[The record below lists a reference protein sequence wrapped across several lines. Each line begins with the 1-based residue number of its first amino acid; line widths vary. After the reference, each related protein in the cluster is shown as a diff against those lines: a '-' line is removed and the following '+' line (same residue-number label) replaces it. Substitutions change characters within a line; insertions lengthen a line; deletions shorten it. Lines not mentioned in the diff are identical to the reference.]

1 MKLVWLL
8 YQQRQRS
15 SLAPLQ
21 KKSPFSPKMTMFL
34 VEAAKWLVSGILV
47 VIICTRSF
55 IMFRPSAIMAF
66 LFFMSVSPFI
76 GVLLESK
83 EALQRQYHYHY
94 VRLSGVRDD
103 EVWQRLLKIHYAV
116 SLLRLLPIWLPPSIG
131 LMMMFG
137 ITGASFVWFGHTM
150 LLLLYVTSHIVRGS
164 TFRAIGAF
172 SAFFF
177 RMASFAIGY
186 VVLAAIVPLLQLSR
200 QAVRMYGL
208 SLSYLVYMDG
218 YVAHWQQLFYE
229 RMTSWREGW
238 LFSSTTLSFI
248 GAGFALLALI
258 CFSFTR
264 ASHSDKA
271 AYMLYSWHQRV
282 IESLKIRSTNNAIL
296 YKDLCLLTRQA
307 RELTKPPWSLFL
319 PGEWFLVAGANL
331 ALLPIV
337 HNGLIIL
344 FLFMF
349 EMYIVMTG
357 TLRAITDVF
366 RDIFQFESEMER
378 LTVFRLL
385 SPPPLVPL
393 IEAKWTLLERLGVY
407 PCMTAVGLLLL
418 EYIGL
423 LGMSGGLWAAMG
435 AVVMMPAYSLVVKRI
450 LRTDYEVFCLV
461 LASGEQAALTSP
473 RDYAGY
479 MVIAAG
485 NHSFHRLLIYI
496 TVFSSLLSAFFML
509 LKGWSWACYS
519 VLFVLMLY
527 LVLWNS
533 SQYARRT

>member
-1 MKLVWLL
+1 ME
-8 YQQRQRS
+8 R
-15 SLAPLQ
+15 
-21 KKSPFSPKMTMFL
+21 
-34 VEAAKWLVSGILV
+34 
-47 VIICTRSF
+47 
-55 IMFRPSAIMAF
+55 
-66 LFFMSVSPFI
+66 
-76 GVLLESK
+76 
-83 EALQRQYHYHY
+83 HYHY
-94 VRLSGVRDD
+94 DYLRLSGVRDD
-103 EVWQRLLKIHYAV
+103 KVWRRLLSVHYAV
-116 SLLRLLPIWLPPSIG
+116 SLLRLSPFFLPPSVG
-131 LMMMFG
+131 LIAMFG
-137 ITGASFVWFGHTM
+137 ARGAAFAWLGQTM
-150 LLLLYVTSHIVRGS
+150 SLLLYVISHIARGS
-164 TFRAIGAF
+164 TSRATGVF

-177 RMASFAIGY
+177 RIASFAIGY
-186 VVLAAIVPLLQLSR
+186 AVLAAIVPLLQLSR

-208 SLSYLVYMDG
+208 SLSYLAYMDG
-218 YVAHWQQLFYE
+218 YVAHWQQRFYE
-229 RMTSWREGW
+229 RMTSWGEGW
-238 LFSSTTLSFI
+238 SFSSTTLSFI

-258 CFSFTR
+258 CFPFIR
-264 ASHSDKA
+264 ASHSNKA
-271 AYMLYSWHQRV
+271 AYMLYPWHQRV
-282 IESLKIRSTNNAIL
+282 IESLKVRGTNNAIL

-337 HNGLIIL
+337 HNGSIIL

-349 EMYIVMTG
+349 EMYMVMTG

-366 RDIFQFESEMER
+366 RDIFQFESETER
-378 LTVFRLL
+378 LIVFRLL

-407 PCMTAVGLLLL
+407 PCMTALGLLLL

-423 LGMSGGLWAAMG
+423 LGVRGGLWAAMG
-435 AVVMMPAYSLVVKRI
+435 AVVMMPAYSFVVKRI

-519 VLFVLMLY
+519 VLFVVMLY

>member
-21 KKSPFSPKMTMFL
+21 KKSPFSPQMTMFL
-34 VEAAKWLVSGILV
+34 VEAAKWLVSSAV
-47 VIICTRSF
+47 VVALCARSSTL
-55 IMFRPSAIMAF
+55 FRPSVVMGA

-131 LMMMFG
+131 LMVMFG
-137 ITGASFVWFGHTM
+137 MMTGASFVWFGQTM
-150 LLLLYVTSHIVRGS
+150 LLLLYVISHIVRGS
-164 TFRAIGAF
+164 TVRATGVF
-172 SAFFF
+172 SAVFF

-186 VVLAAIVPLLQLSR
+186 AVMAAIVPLLQLSR

-208 SLSYLVYMDG
+208 SLSYLAYMDG
-218 YVAHWQQLFYE
+218 YAVHWQQRFYE
-229 RMTSWREGW
+229 CMTSWGGW
-238 LFSSTTLSFI
+238 SFSSTSLSFI

-258 CFSFTR
+258 CFSFIR
-264 ASHSDKA
+264 PSHSHKA
-271 AYMLYSWHQRV
+271 AYRLYSWYQRV
-282 IESLKIRSTNNAIL
+282 IESLKVRGTNNAIL
-296 YKDLCLLTRQA
+296 YKDLCLFTRPV

-319 PGEWFLVAGANL
+319 PGEWFLVAGANV

-337 HNGLIIL
+337 HNGSIIL

-357 TLRAITDVF
+357 ALRAITDVF

-423 LGMSGGLWAAMG
+423 LGMRGGLWAAMG
-435 AVVMMPAYSLVVKRI
+435 AVMMMPAYSLVVKRI

-461 LASGEQAALTSP
+461 LASGEQTVLTSP

-519 VLFVLMLY
+519 VLFVVMIY
-527 LVLWNS
+527 LVLWNG
-533 SQYARRT
+533 SQYAQRT

>member
-1 MKLVWLL
+1 M
-8 YQQRQRS
+8 
-15 SLAPLQ
+15 Q

-34 VEAAKWLVSGILV
+34 VEAAKWLVSSAV
-47 VIICTRSF
+47 VVAFCARSSTL
-55 IMFRPSAIMAF
+55 FRPSMVMGA

-103 EVWQRLLKIHYAV
+103 EVWRRLLKIHYAV

-131 LMMMFG
+131 LMVMFG

-164 TFRAIGAF
+164 TFRAMGAF

-264 ASHSDKA
+264 ASHSDKT

-337 HNGLIIL
+337 HNGSIIL

-349 EMYIVMTG
+349 EMYMVMTG